1 MKSIL
6 MRLLGNRVSRNA
18 LWIIACKI
26 VQSLFSLVI
35 TMVSARYLGPSNYG
49 VINYANSI
57 AAFVVPIMELGL
69 SAILVQELILHPEK
83 EGEIMGTSLVLS
95 LISAA
100 LCILGITAFVS
111 VANHDEPITI
121 LVCVLYSFMLLFE
134 ALELMRFW
142 YQAKYLAKYTSIVSL
157 IAYIAMSAYKVFLL
171 LTDKGVVWFAIS
183 YSFDYAIISFLLI
196 AIYKKRGEQKFRFNF
211 STAKRLLSKGRHYI
225 IAGLMVSIFAQTD
238 RIMLKLM
245 TTDAICGYYSA
256 AITCASLAGF
266 VFQAI
271 VDSARP
277 AIYQSK
283 KDDQHAYEKNL
294 KRLYCVIIYASLLT
308 SLATTVFAKWIVQII
323 YGSEY
328 AYTATILQVSVW
340 YMTFSFLGV
349 VRNIWMLAEDKQKYL
364 WIVNLCGA
372 LGNIF
377 LNALLIPYFDAIG
390 AAIASVF
397 TQFFSNVIVGFIIK
411 PLRDNNKLMIQALN
425 PRLLLDMII
434 STDKKG

>member
-69 SAILVQELILHPEK
+69 SAILVQELVLHPEK

-171 LTDKGVVWFAIS
+171 LNVAFGPERAGQNGARHD
-183 YSFDYAIISFLLI
+183 II
-196 AIYKKRGEQKFRFNF
+196 
-211 STAKRLLSKGRHYI
+211 
-225 IAGLMVSIFAQTD
+225 
-238 RIMLKLM
+238 
-245 TTDAICGYYSA
+245 
-256 AITCASLAGF
+256 
-266 VFQAI
+266 
-271 VDSARP
+271 
-277 AIYQSK
+277 
-283 KDDQHAYEKNL
+283 
-294 KRLYCVIIYASLLT
+294 LYC
-308 SLATTVFAKWIVQII
+308 
-323 YGSEY
+323 
-328 AYTATILQVSVW
+328 
-340 YMTFSFLGV
+340 
-349 VRNIWMLAEDKQKYL
+349 
-364 WIVNLCGA
+364 
-372 LGNIF
+372 
-377 LNALLIPYFDAIG
+377 
-390 AAIASVF
+390 
-397 TQFFSNVIVGFIIK
+397 
-411 PLRDNNKLMIQALN
+411 
-425 PRLLLDMII
+425 
-434 STDKKG
+434 